1 MLATWLARPPW
12 TLCARTGVGGCEKE
26 SSAHHTCHLLL
37 GGWTVQRVNVRRW
50 LIYDIYI
57 RFGSPVSCTLVSWRL
72 SAKVSLAV
80 RTERPREFFLSV
92 GVAQSESGSGTHS
105 HLLRY
110 FYLVCVCRA
119 DARASCAVPGKRWC
133 VDCRV
138 SCVGTFRRRESVV
151 LYTLYAE
158 HTNTNTG
165 GQETMAR
172 MATRAVR
179 MRPVGPPPGGYTT
192 FRAGRAQ
199 AMLRRPLPPA
209 LPRPVRR
216 W

>member
-80 RTERPREFFLSV
+80 RTERPRESSFSLCSSV
-92 GVAQSESGSGTHS
+92 CRQSTHS
-105 HLLRY
+105 LIY
-110 FYLVCVCRA
+110 FYLVCVCVSRA
-119 DARASCAVPGKRWC
+119 LVVQFRGGGGVSTVE
-133 VDCRV
+133 CRV
-138 SCVGTFRRRESVV
+138 SVHSDVENPLFSIPYTRNTPTPTREDRRRWLEWRRV
-151 LYTLYAE
+151 L
-158 HTNTNTG
+158 
-165 GQETMAR
+165 
-172 MATRAVR
+172 
-179 MRPVGPPPGGYTT
+179 
-192 FRAGRAQ
+192 
-199 AMLRRPLPPA
+199 
-209 LPRPVRR
+209 
-216 W
+216 